1 MQINNLFKN
10 KSKCFKLKKLYVKR
24 LFDKIDAN
32 FFVEININKTSIL
45 EYTNKKNC
53 VLHFKEKHNVELF
66 RLIRDNSEKITTL
79 IKKINSKNIK
89 NTKDNLFDLLEVYL
103 KQKTNKDDVNDPVVL
118 KNLLDKNTK
127 NHNSRNITKLS
138 EKISDYCITDFS
150 TLDIIKAF
158 NEKEN
163 VLIIHFGSLEQ
174 TNFLKIHGS
183 FLQFHKA
190 KIFIIGD
197 HLENFKVNLKKYGFK
212 PLMKNS
218 VGNLVWVKNF
228 QM

>member
-1 MQINNLFKN
+1 MQISNLFKT
-10 KSKCFKLKKLYVKR
+10 KSKCFKLKKLYIKR
-24 LFDKIDAN
+24 LFDKIDADL
-32 FFVEININKTSIL
+32 FVEININKTSIL
-45 EYTNKKNC
+45 EYTNKKKC
-53 VLHFKEKHNVELF
+53 VLHFKDKNNAELF
-66 RLIRDNSEKITTL
+66 RLIRDNDEKITSL
-79 IKKINSKNIK
+79 IKKINSKNLKHSKDK
-89 NTKDNLFDLLEVYL
+89 NFELLEFYL
-103 KQKTNKDDVNDPVVL
+103 KQKTNKEESSDPVFL

-127 NHNSRNITKLS
+127 KHNVRNISKLA
-138 EKISDYCITDFS
+138 EKISDYYITDFS

-163 VLIIHFGSLEQ
+163 VLIIHFGNLEQ

-197 HLENFKVNLKKYGFK
+197 YLNNFKLNLKKYGFK
-212 PLMKNS
+212 PLMKNK
-218 VGNLVWVKNF
+218 VGDLIWVKNF

>member
-1 MQINNLFKN
+1 MQINNLFKT
-10 KSKCFKLKKLYVKR
+10 KSKCFKLKKIYVKR
-24 LFDKIDAN
+24 LFDKIDAD
-32 FFVEININKTSIL
+32 FFVEMNINKTSIL

-53 VLHFKEKHNVELF
+53 ILHFKDKNNAELF
-66 RLIRDNSEKITTL
+66 RLIRDNDDKITSL

-89 NTKDNLFDLLEVYL
+89 TIKDNVFNLLELYL
-103 KQKTNKDDVNDPVVL
+103 KQKTSKEDLNDPVFI

-127 NHNSRNITKLS
+127 KHNARNVAKLAQ
-138 EKISDYCITDFS
+138 KISDYYITDFS

-163 VLIIHFGSLEQ
+163 VLIIHFGNLEQ
-174 TNFLKIHGS
+174 TNFLKVHGS

-197 HLENFKVNLKKYGFK
+197 YLDNFKINLKKYGFK
-212 PLMKNS
+212 PLMKNK
-218 VGNLVWVKNF
+218 VGNLVWTKNF